1 MLRNLLIYLSKAEWM
16 RKTVMEWGIV
26 RKVALR
32 FVAGETLVEAIEV
45 VKQLNKAGM
54 IATLDQ
60 LGEDTDSEEIARSTG
75 EHIIRILNTIE
86 KSGVKSNL
94 SLKLNQIGLSLDY
107 DLCVEILED
116 ILKHAQSLGNFVRI
130 DMEDSTCVNK
140 TIRIYQLM
148 RDKGYDNVGMVMQS
162 YLYRCEEDTRAL
174 LDQGCTIRLVKG
186 AYKEPAHIAYP
197 KKSDVDHNFL
207 QVMKILLEAS
217 LKEEAPTLSE
227 DGKWPAI
234 PAAGTH
240 DGNIINF
247 TKEYATKIGLPKNK
261 LEIQLLFGIRRDLQ
275 ESLVKEG
282 YPVRIYVPF
291 GTEWYPYFMRRLAER
306 PANIWFFISNL
317 FKK

>member
-16 RKTVMEWGIV
+16 NKIFMNWGIA

-32 FVAGETLVEAIEV
+32 FVAGEGLEDAILV
-45 VKQLNKAGM
+45 VKQLNAAGM

-60 LGEDTDSEEIARSTG
+60 LGEDTDSADMAKSTG
-75 EHIIRILNTIE
+75 EHIIWILNTIQ

-94 SLKLNQIGLSLDY
+94 SLKLNQIGLSLDF
-107 DLCVEILED
+107 DLCARILED

-130 DMEDSTCVNK
+130 DMEDSTCVDA
-140 TIRIYQLM
+140 TIKLYKMM
-148 RDKGYDNVGMVMQS
+148 REKGYDNLGMVMQS
-162 YLYRCEEDTRAL
+162 YLYRCEADTKAL

-186 AYKEPAHIAYP
+186 AYKEPADVAYP
-197 KKSDVDHNFL
+197 KKKDVDYNFI
-207 QVMKILLEAS
+207 QVMAVLLDASLEAGS
-217 LKEEAPTLSE
+217 PVLSK

-234 PAAGTH
+234 PAAATH
-240 DGNIINF
+240 DGAMVDF
-247 TKEYATKIGLPKNK
+247 TKAYATKIGLPKNK
-261 LEIQLLFGIRRDLQ
+261 LEFQMLYGIRRDLQ
-275 ESLVKEG
+275 YGLMKEG
-282 YPVRIYVPF
+282 YPVRVYVPF